1 MYISKYME
9 IKHRRVTF
17 LSGRDVYSMDS
28 DESPY
33 RGVDRPVEIR
43 GIARVLE
50 FLNSGKEYTDI
61 NIADTIQRNSHDDVD
76 LLEALKYSI
85 KFLTQK
91 NNLFETKQMQSQNA
105 RVSVGDES
113 YTLDDRWVIE
123 KAIARLLRVYEHVF
137 QWSCGTHQSP
147 IKING

>member
-1 MYISKYME
+1 ME
-9 IKHRRVTF
+9 IKHHRVTF

-33 RGVDRPVEIR
+33 RGVDRPVGIH

-50 FLNSGKEYTDI
+50 FINSAKEYTDI
-61 NIADTIQRNSHDDVD
+61 NIADTIQRNSHDGVD

-105 RVSVGDES
+105 RVSVGDKS

-137 QWSCGTHQSP
+137 QWSRGTHPSP